1 MKEYYYKN
9 IDNKL
14 PSNKGFGITFG
25 FIFFAI
31 FLYKF
36 YFSYSFNISTIFLI
50 LSIIFFV
57 LSFTKPNSFYLLNK
71 AWMKLGLILS
81 KIFNVIF
88 LFLCYCF
95 IIIPTSFFMKAFF
108 KYDPMNR
115 KKKVSLWIYR
125 KKETRSNH
133 IKDQF

>member
-115 KKKVSLWIYR
+115 KKKDSLWIYR

>member
-1 MKEYYYKN
+1 MKEYYYKYT
-9 IDNKL
+9 DNKL
-14 PSNKGFGITFG
+14 PSNKGFGITFCI
-25 FIFFAI
+25 IFFCI

-36 YFSYSFNISTIFLI
+36 YFSYSFNISITFLT
-50 LSIIFFV
+50 LSIIFFI

-71 AWMKLGLILS
+71 AWMKLGFILS

-88 LFLCYCF
+88 LFLCYSF
-95 IIIPTSFFMKAFF
+95 IIIPTSIFMKVFF
-108 KYDPMNR
+108 KYDPMNI
-115 KKKVSLWIYR
+115 KKKKTLWIYR

>member
-57 LSFTKPNSFYLLNK
+57 FSFTKPNSFYLLNR

-95 IIIPTSFFMKAFF
+95 IIIPTSIFMKAFF